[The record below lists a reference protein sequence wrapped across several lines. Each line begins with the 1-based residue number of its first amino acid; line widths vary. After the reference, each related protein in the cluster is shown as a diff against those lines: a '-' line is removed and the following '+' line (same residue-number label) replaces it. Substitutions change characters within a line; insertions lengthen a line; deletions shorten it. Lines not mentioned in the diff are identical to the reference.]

1 MKLLKTIRGSVMLE
15 AALTL
20 PIVVYIMLYSLELLH
35 MNRMQTAIDAIA
47 EKCTIDYIANHD
59 STKFEEIINQYLSA
73 SDQANLSYS
82 FTVYESIEK
91 MQKTP
96 PYGGADIYWP
106 EDITS
111 YIPSS
116 SESRLDAVGYIV
128 DNVKEPEKTQA
139 VLEKIPGCAFVL
151 TFVFNYKF
159 YSHLTSTFFSG
170 GTNTADKKKYLLW
183 SRGVGICEYKCK
195 E

>member
-1 MKLLKTIRGSVMLE
+1 MLE

-47 EKCTIDYIANHD
+47 EKCTMNYIVNQD
-59 STKFEEIINQYLSA
+59 STKFAEIINQYLSA
-73 SDQANLSYS
+73 SDRANLSYS

-91 MQKTP
+91 MQEAA

-116 SESRLDAVGYIV
+116 SESRLKAIGYIV
-128 DNVKEPEKTQA
+128 DNDKEPEKKQKA
-139 VLEKIPGCAFVL
+139 LAGCAFVL
-151 TFVFNYKF
+151 TFVFDYKF

>member
-1 MKLLKTIRGSVMLE
+1 MKLLKTMRGSVMLE

-20 PIVVYIMLYSLELLH
+20 PIVIYIMLYSLELLH

-59 STKFEEIINQYLSA
+59 STKFEEIINQYLSN
-73 SDQANLSYS
+73 SDRSKLSYS
-82 FTVYESIEK
+82 FTLYESIEK
-91 MQKTP
+91 MQETS
-96 PYGGADIYWP
+96 PYGGSDIYWP
-106 EDITS
+106 EDVSS
-111 YIPSS
+111 YISS
-116 SESRLDAVGYIV
+116 SSKSRLKAVGYIV
-128 DNVKEPEKTQA
+128 DNDKAPEKTQKA
-139 VLEKIPGCAFVL
+139 LAGCAFVL
-151 TFVFNYKF
+151 TFVFDYQF